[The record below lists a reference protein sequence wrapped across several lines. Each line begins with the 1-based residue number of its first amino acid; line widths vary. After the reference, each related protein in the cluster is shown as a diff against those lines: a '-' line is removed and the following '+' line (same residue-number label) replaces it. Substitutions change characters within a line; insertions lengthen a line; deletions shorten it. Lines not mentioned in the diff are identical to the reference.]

1 MKDDAQTAPTGTYAP
16 SEEFAKTAHVSAAQY
31 DEMYA
36 RSITDPEGF
45 WGEQAQRLEWMARP
59 TKIKDTC

>member
-16 SEEFAKTAHVSAAQY
+16 SEEFAENALIGAEQY

-36 RSITDPEGF
+36 QSVSDPDGF
-45 WGEQAQRLEWMARP
+45 WAAAAQRLEWMARP
-59 TKIKDTC
+59 TKIKN